1 MEWVTCLFVDTS
13 FVFAVFWVLGSVE
26 QEKTCYFNI
35 LKIVEPCF
43 IHHPSLAPLYPLS
56 SSTCGRCNERWWQW
70 GLERLCIYH
79 LDGGIRCVMASWMLG
94 GTMDQGGRDVSFEIS
109 SSYVILFEGGVGV
122 THGVLIYI
130 ITCNSFAIFWESLI
144 CEDVASKERACE
156 FLINSLLVDM
166 LWDLLQL
173 ALITVSLVL
182 RDLQRFDSVWL
193 LYTVRVYGIGLAIH
207 RL

>member
-13 FVFAVFWVLGSVE
+13 LVFAVFWVLGSVE
-26 QEKTCYFNI
+26 QEKTCY

-79 LDGGIRCVMASWMLG
+79 LDGGIRCVMLSWMLG

-109 SSYVILFEGGVGV
+109 SSYVILFGGGVGV

-193 LYTVRVYGIGLAIH
+193 DILYTVRVYGIGLAIH